1 MKQLYFFDYIFFRIV
16 LLYES
21 ILGYKDKDVKI
32 FGGIMCLSLVQNI
45 NLITILSLIKPKDE
59 LNDKQ
64 AMLIYLSFFLV
75 LIGLNYLRHIKFA
88 TLGELEV
95 RFKNNSLKVKRLKGF
110 GVFIYCL
117 LSFYLVSIS

>member
-1 MKQLYFFDYIFFRIV
+1 MKLLIFFDYIFFRIV

-64 AMLIYLSFFLV
+64 AMLIYLSFYLII
-75 LIGLNYLRHIKFA
+75 IGLNYLRYIKLIP
-88 TLGELEV
+88 LGKLEL
-95 RFKNNSLKVKRLKGF
+95 RLIGDSLRVKRLKGF
-110 GVFIYCL
+110 GVIVYCL
-117 LSFYLVSIS
+117 MSFYLVSIT